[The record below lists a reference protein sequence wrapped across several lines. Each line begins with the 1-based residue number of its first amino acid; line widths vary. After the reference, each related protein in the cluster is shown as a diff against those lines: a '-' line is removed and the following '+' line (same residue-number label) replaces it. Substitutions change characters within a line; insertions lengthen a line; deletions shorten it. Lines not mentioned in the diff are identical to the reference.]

1 MPSQL
6 QPCLRT
12 QSPTNTLLE
21 TKHHQ
26 WKAASA
32 QYYENHPEGCQEG
45 LSTSLGSTEEIKK
58 VPQLIESCRSTKDDP
73 RAGSPFACNSRCLL
87 AGLSDED
94 LQATDLTCD
103 VIWDPDPHVLSPE
116 NAAAE
121 SLLFTHNR
129 QRQIPAFVNLLI
141 LASRKNPVTRARN
154 LHGNLTRLA
163 MTNGRGW
170 PRIMT
175 AELQLIDFSDDD

>member
-1 MPSQL
+1 MAEQRAPRRPLDVVGIHRGNQGAFF
-6 QPCLRT
+6 QGR
-12 QSPTNTLLE
+12 
-21 TKHHQ
+21 
-26 WKAASA
+26 
-32 QYYENHPEGCQEG
+32 
-45 LSTSLGSTEEIKK
+45 K

-73 RAGSPFACNSRCLL
+73 RAGSPFAATAAGTGLL

-121 SLLFTHNR
+121 SLLFTHSR

-163 MTNGRGW
+163 TTNGRGW
-170 PRIMT
+170 PQIMT
-175 AELQLIDFSDDD
+175 AEPQLIGFSDGD